1 MNIPLRS
8 LNKKVEKDIKELFN
22 YTAGVDVEQQ
32 PPLTT
37 YQAADLDEFL

>member
-8 LNKKVEKDIKELFN
+8 LNKKVEKDLLELFD
-22 YTAGVDVEQQ
+22 YTAGIDIEQK

-37 YQAADLDEFL
+37 YKVGDLDESL

>member
-8 LNKKVEKDIKELFN
+8 LNKKVEKDLLELFG
-22 YTAGVDVEQQ
+22 YTAGIDVEQQ

-37 YQAADLDEFL
+37 YQVGDLDEFL